1 MTEPSGPERA
11 LRASDAFEPDGDG
24 FAVPTTA
31 FAARVVVEE
40 TDDQPRYR
48 VTVRVPTLDAVV
60 VGETVAPV
68 VQDGWLETFTL
79 RLEDVGGVTR
89 SSVPEPTVAVDEA
102 AGEVVVETAV
112 PADPPSRGAEDAKAV
127 VDYVEGT
134 YVEGI
139 IPGYTYR
146 DPVDGLI
153 DRARSMGER

>member
-1 MTEPSGPERA
+1 MREPSPAERA
-11 LRASDAFEPDGDG
+11 LSANDAFEVNGDG
-24 FAVPTTA
+24 YTVPTTA
-31 FAARVVVEE
+31 FDASVVVDE
-40 TDDQPRYR
+40 TADPPRYR

-79 RLEDVGGVTR
+79 RLEDVDGVTR
-89 SSVPEPTVAVDEA
+89 STVSEPTVDIDDT

-112 PADPPSRGAEDAKAV
+112 PADPPARGAEDAKAV

-139 IPGYTYR
+139 IPGYSYR
-146 DPVDGLI
+146 APVDGLI
-153 DRARSMGER
+153 DRARNLGER